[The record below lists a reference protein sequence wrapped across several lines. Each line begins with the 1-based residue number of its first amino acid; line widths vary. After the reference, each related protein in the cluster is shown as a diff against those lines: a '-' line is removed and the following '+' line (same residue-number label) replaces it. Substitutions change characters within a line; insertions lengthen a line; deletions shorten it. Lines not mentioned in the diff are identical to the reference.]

1 MVENVFGGVLVEV
14 PFLGYHPA
22 GVQQQNRYMGGSIVV
37 WTHGRIHRGGQG
49 GPDPLNGKLQVALGF
64 VRNIGYEYGTASRSN
79 QIIATVPRCHA
90 CINADGA

>member
-1 MVENVFGGVLVEV
+1 MEVL
-14 PFLGYHPA
+14 FSGYHPA
-22 GVQQQNRYMGGSIVV
+22 AVQQQNMYLGGSIVV

-49 GPDPLNGKLQVALGF
+49 VRTPFNGKLQVAFL
-64 VRNIGYEYGTASRSN
+64 RNIKYEYGTSSRSD